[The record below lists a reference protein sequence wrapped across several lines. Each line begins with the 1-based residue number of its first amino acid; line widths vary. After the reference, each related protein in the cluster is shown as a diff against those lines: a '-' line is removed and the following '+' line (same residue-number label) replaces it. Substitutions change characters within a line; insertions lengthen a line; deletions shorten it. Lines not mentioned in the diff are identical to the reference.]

1 MFICAVVIR
10 AFLTRVVMFFN
21 FLLVEQ
27 YLPKKG
33 DRETEPSTHICT
45 PNYSADFPFKEP
57 TLVLLPSF

>member
-1 MFICAVVIR
+1 
-10 AFLTRVVMFFN
+10 MFFN

-45 PNYSADFPFKEP
+45 PNYSANFPFKEP